1 MQTAYQW
8 PQAAGSDGE
17 ENDHSFV
24 PSFLRLFLKPQ
35 VTQAWNLSI
44 VITVEYGCVRVAHV
58 KRAINRLDIWCAQQ
72 KPPYYAGWLKGGVDF
87 LKKMRTRHL
96 PGRNIPSEF
105 SDCTFLAFKLLLK
118 IKKKWLVN
126 SNVGELVQHVL
137 VSVITRFWPNLH
149 QTVENTLFR
158 WRFYFK
164 KIIIWNRI
172 VDTNNYG
179 WFDRVMLRDGTSHNH
194 DTCSFYSFST
204 RCKQMPGILAYLLV

>member
-1 MQTAYQW
+1 MQTACQW

-96 PGRNIPSEF
+96 PARNIPSEF

-118 IKKKWLVN
+118 IKKKMVGKFECRWTRTACARLGDHPFLTKLASN
-126 SNVGELVQHVL
+126 SGKYI
-137 VSVITRFWPNLH
+137 VSVTF
-149 QTVENTLFR
+149 LF
-158 WRFYFK
+158 
-164 KIIIWNRI
+164 
-172 VDTNNYG
+172 
-179 WFDRVMLRDGTSHNH
+179 
-194 DTCSFYSFST
+194 
-204 RCKQMPGILAYLLV
+204 